1 MIPVRFLGPG
11 DDFSTAMPGGLAPRW
26 MFHEHQQGQ
35 SRSTDGESRPG
46 EHDMALVSYISD
58 QDAAEKIKPVFEGME
73 KKIGVVPNV
82 FRAMAH
88 NPEMLEAFLALNATL
103 PKTQLD
109 GKLRELA
116 YIKTSELNGCDYCLH
131 HHRALGKKAGL
142 TDRQIADTAIFESID
157 AYDELQRDVMRF
169 AEQVTR
175 HINVDDALFA
185 RLKQALDDRQIVELA
200 MTVGIANFTNRVTET
215 LRLDLPYDFRS
226 GAIQSRSPGRLMI
239 GVGPSRRIFVGS

>member
-1 MIPVRFLGPG
+1 
-11 DDFSTAMPGGLAPRW
+11 MPSSETLKGLRGRGYDERERNEQVQDENRANR
-26 MFHEHQQGQ
+26 Q
-35 SRSTDGESRPG
+35 TGEFSRPG
-46 EHDMALVSYISD
+46 DYAMALVSYVSN

-103 PKTQLD
+103 PKTQLN

-131 HHRALGKKAGL
+131 HHRGMGKKAGL
-142 TDRQIADTAIFESID
+142 NDRQVAETAKGETSD
-157 AYDELQRDVMRF
+157 AYDELEREVMRF
-169 AEQVTR
+169 AEEVTR
-175 HINVDDALFA
+175 HINVTDAVYN
-185 RLKQALDDRQIVELA
+185 RLKQKLGDRELVELA

-215 LRLDLPYDFRS
+215 LRLELP
-226 GAIQSRSPGRLMI
+226 
-239 GVGPSRRIFVGS
+239 

>member
-1 MIPVRFLGPG
+1 M
-11 DDFSTAMPGGLAPRW
+11 
-26 MFHEHQQGQ
+26 
-35 SRSTDGESRPG
+35 GERI
-46 EHDMALVSYISD
+46 MALVSYVSN
-58 QDAAEKIKPVFEGME
+58 QNAAEKVKPVFEGME
-73 KKIGVVPNV
+73 KKLGAVPNV

-103 PKTQLD
+103 PKTQLE

-142 TDRQIADTAIFESID
+142 NDRQTAETAEHETSD

-169 AEQVTR
+169 AEEVTR
-175 HINVDDALFA
+175 HINVTDGLFY
-185 RLKQALDDRQIVELA
+185 RLKSRLGDREIVELA

-215 LRLDLPYDFRS
+215 LRMELP
-226 GAIQSRSPGRLMI
+226 
-239 GVGPSRRIFVGS
+239 